1 MRRTKIDI
9 IYDIFRAI
17 NDKGGTILPT
27 HLLYKSNLSHKRM
40 KSYLNDLKE
49 KNLIQDVETKGKT
62 KIKMTEEG
70 LKFFANYRQL
80 KAFTDAFGL

>member
-9 IYDIFRAI
+9 VYDIFKAI
-17 NDKGGTILPT
+17 NDKGGQILPT

-40 KSYLNDLKE
+40 KSYLDDLKT
-49 KNLIQDVETKGKT
+49 KQLIKDIEIKGKT
-62 KIKMTEEG
+62 KITMTDEG
-70 LKFFANYRQL
+70 LKFFANYKQL